1 VSAVASERSDDPTA
15 FAVDLQVVGGGRMGE
30 ALLRGLLEAG
40 GATPERVRV
49 VELDA
54 ARRDTLTTMFPGV
67 EVTDAVGPAAATVLA
82 VKPADTPA
90 AASAVAAA
98 GTQRVLSIAAG
109 VTITRLEEALGV
121 PVAVLRCMPNTPAQV
136 GRGASALA
144 AGTHAGEDDLL
155 WAEGILGA
163 VGVTVRVEEPLL
175 DAVTGLSGSGPAYV
189 FLLVEALVAAGVA
202 EGLDPAVA
210 GTLVVQTVAGA
221 AAQLDAAGQHGLDAD
236 EHRRSV
242 TSPNGTTAAGL
253 AVLDDHGF
261 VDAVTAAVRAAT
273 ERSRQLGQS

>member
-1 VSAVASERSDDPTA
+1 
-15 FAVDLQVVGGGRMGE
+15 MGE

-40 GATPERVRV
+40 CATPELLRV

-54 ARRDTLTTMFPGV
+54 GRRADLAAAYPGV
-67 EVTDAVGPAAATVLA
+67 EVTDAVGPAEGTVLA

-90 AASAVAAA
+90 ACSAAAAA
-98 GTQRVLSIAAG
+98 GTSRVLSIAAG
-109 VTITRLEEALGV
+109 ITIARLEAALGRPL
-121 PVAVLRCMPNTPAQV
+121 PVVRCMPNTPAQV
-136 GRGASALA
+136 GMGASALA
-144 AGTHAGEDDLL
+144 AGTHAVEDDLV

-163 VGVTVRVEEPLL
+163 VGVTVRVDEPLL

-189 FLLVEALVAAGVA
+189 FLLVEAMVAAGIA
-202 EGLDPAVA
+202 EGLAPDVA

-221 AAQLDAAGQHGLDAD
+221 AAQLSAAGANGLDAAD
-236 EHRRSV
+236 HRHNV

-253 AVLDDHGF
+253 AVLDERGL

-273 ERSRQLGQS
+273 ERSRQLGLG